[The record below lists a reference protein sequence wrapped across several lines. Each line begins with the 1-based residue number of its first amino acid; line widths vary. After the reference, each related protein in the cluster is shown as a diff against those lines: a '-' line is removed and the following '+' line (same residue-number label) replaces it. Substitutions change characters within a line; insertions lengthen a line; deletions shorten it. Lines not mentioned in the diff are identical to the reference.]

1 MTSASK
7 PPSTDPDDKPEG
19 AVTPHAIAA
28 PRSEDETA
36 TVSETAD
43 TAEAPL
49 QSPSSATRTPG
60 SPAAP
65 PRSGER
71 RVLRML
77 WPYIRG
83 FPVRISIS
91 AALLIIA
98 KVATIGVPLSL
109 KAIVDHLDPR
119 IALLSVPIALIAG
132 YGALRLIGTLFG
144 QLRDTVFERVS
155 QRAMRASGL
164 DAFRH
169 LHKLSLRFHLDRHT
183 GGVGRDI
190 SRGTR
195 GVYNLLG
202 WVVFN
207 IVPTL
212 VEIAMVTALLLRELD
227 WRYAVVTLVTMAVY
241 IAATIWISE
250 WRTAGV
256 RAMNEVES
264 LSNARAVDSLLNYE
278 TVKYFGNEEFEAR
291 RYDAELRRYE
301 DAAVKTE
308 SSLAVLNGA
317 QALIIAAGLTILMA
331 MAAAGVV
338 SGKLSVGDLVLVN
351 TLLIQLSVPLNMLGF
366 TYRQIKQGVIDM
378 ERMFALL
385 DEHAEISD
393 APGAPALHVRGGEV
407 RFEHVSFHYDP
418 QRAILHDVDF
428 TIPPGRTLAVVGA
441 TGAGKSTLSRLL
453 FRFYDVSAG
462 RITIDGQDI
471 RKVTQASLRAAIGIV
486 PQDTVLFN
494 DSIYYNIAYGRTE
507 ATREEVEAAAK
518 AAHIHD
524 FVMSLP
530 QRYDS
535 QVGER
540 GLKLSGGEKQRVA
553 IARALLKRP
562 AILVFDEAT
571 SALDTRTEKVIQ
583 AELAEIARGR
593 TTLIVAHRLS
603 TIVDADEIL
612 VLDHG
617 RIVER
622 GTHAG
627 LLGLE
632 GRYAALWAMQ
642 AKAPQGAEA

>member
-1 MTSASK
+1 MTKTPAQASASI
-7 PPSTDPDDKPEG
+7 PSTLRRLAPYLREHG
-19 AVTPHAIAA
+19 WRIAI
-28 PRSEDETA
+28 S
-36 TVSETAD
+36 
-43 TAEAPL
+43 L
-49 QSPSSATRTPG
+49 
-60 SPAAP
+60 
-65 PRSGER
+65 
-71 RVLRML
+71 
-77 WPYIRG
+77 
-83 FPVRISIS
+83 
-91 AALLIIA
+91 ALLIVA
-98 KVATIGVPLSL
+98 KIATIGVPLSL

-119 IALLSVPIALIAG
+119 VAVLTVPIAMIAG

-144 QLRDTVFERVS
+144 QLRDTVFERVA

-169 LHKLSLRFHLDRHT
+169 LHALSLRFHLERHT
-183 GGVGRDI
+183 GGVGRDV

-207 IVPTL
+207 IVPTV
-212 VEIAMVTALLLRELD
+212 VEIGLVTALLLRELD
-227 WRYAVVTLVTMAVY
+227 WRFAAVTLVTMVVY

-278 TVKYFGNEEFEAR
+278 TVKYFGNEDFEAR
-291 RYDAELRRYE
+291 RYDADLRRYE

-308 SSLAVLNGA
+308 NSLALLNGA
-317 QALIIAAGLTILMA
+317 QALVIAAGLTVLMA

-338 SGKLSVGDLVLVN
+338 AHRLTVGDLVLVN
-351 TLLIQLSVPLNMLGF
+351 TLLLQLSIPLNMLGF
-366 TYRQIKQGVIDM
+366 TYRQIKQGAIDM

-385 DEHAEISD
+385 DANAEVRD
-393 APGAPALHVRGGEV
+393 APNAPPLHVAGAQV
-407 RFEHVSFHYDP
+407 RFEHVSFAYDP
-418 QRAILHDVDF
+418 QRQILHDVDF
-428 TIPPGRTLAVVGA
+428 TIAPGKTLAVVGT

-453 FRFYDVSAG
+453 FRFYDPSAG
-462 RITIDGQDI
+462 RILIDGQDI
-471 RKVTQASLRAAIGIV
+471 RGVTEQSLRAAIGIV

-494 DSIYYNIAYGRTE
+494 DSIYFNIAYGRPQ

-530 QRYDS
+530 QGYDS

-553 IARALLKRP
+553 IARTVLKNP

-571 SALDTRTEKVIQ
+571 SALDTRTEKIIQ
-583 AELAEIARGR
+583 GELAEIARAR
-593 TTLIVAHRLS
+593 TTLIIAHRLS

-612 VLDHG
+612 VLEHG
-617 RIVER
+617 RVVER
-622 GTHAG
+622 GTHTG
-627 LLGLE
+627 LLDQG
-632 GRYAALWAMQ
+632 GRYAALWALQQQ
-642 AKAPQGAEA
+642 ARREAAARRDAEDALETAS